1 MQRNLFTHS
10 RTALAA
16 GIVASA
22 FALGASGEDLS
33 NVKITFDKDVAAR
46 TNMQRPD
53 GDSSTLGVSFDQDV
67 ASRTNMGRQASD
79 VSSVTTA
86 PDTALRARTNMGGS
100 ALQPAQPT
108 KAAAAPNAAPASKQ

>member
-1 MQRNLFTHS
+1 MQRILFMHS

-22 FALGASGEDLS
+22 FALGASGEDLG

-53 GDSSTLGVSFDQDV
+53 GDSSTLGVSFDQEV
-67 ASRTNMGRQASD
+67 ANRTNMGRQASD
-79 VSSVTTA
+79 VSSVNIK
-86 PDTALRARTNMGGS
+86 PDQALRARTNMGGI
-100 ALQPAQPT
+100 ALQPAPPA
-108 KAAAAPNAAPASKQ
+108 KAAAAPNVAPASMP